1 MRSKMRLSSQ
11 NLSELLKSPQY
22 DGFLDNFH
30 TRPFKKG
37 SIISIP
43 DVSGNEVFIVS
54 AGRLRVYLSY
64 EGREFT
70 LCYLDEGDIFS
81 THTRAFIEAAKDSLV
96 MLTSAQAFRQQL
108 AAHPEISL
116 LMTGILG
123 EVLGS
128 SWDVIEGLIF
138 HDATSRL
145 TAFIVSLGRE
155 RGQRIGAGVEFEC
168 DLTMEDISLVIGAT
182 RQTTSS
188 LFNILIKEGDLTRI
202 AKNKFII
209 SDIDALATRLSVY
222 KK

>member
-11 NLSELLKSPQY
+11 NLTELLKGPQF
-22 DGFLDNFH
+22 DGFLDNF
-30 TRPFKKG
+30 RRKSFQKG
-37 SIISIP
+37 NMISMP
-43 DVSGNEVFIVS
+43 GGGGNDVLIVS
-54 AGRLRVYLSY
+54 SGRLRVFLSY

-70 LCYLDEGDIFS
+70 LCFLEEGDIFS
-81 THTRAFIEAAKDSLV
+81 THTRAFIEAAKDSVIL
-96 MLTSAQAFRQQL
+96 LSTAQAFRQQL
-108 AAHPEISL
+108 VEHPEITL

-138 HDATSRL
+138 HDAKSRL

-155 RGQRIGAGVEFEC
+155 RGVGTADGIEFEC
-168 DLTMEDISLVIGAT
+168 DLTMEDISLIIGAT

-188 LFNILIKEGDLTRI
+188 LFNMLIKDGDLCRTV
-202 AKNKFII
+202 KNKFII
-209 SDIDALATRLSVY
+209 NDIEALASRLSVY

>member
-11 NLSELLKSPQY
+11 NLAELLKGPQY
-22 DGFLDNFH
+22 AGFLENFH
-30 TRPFKKG
+30 HKTYKKG
-37 SIISIP
+37 AMVSLP
-43 DVSGNEVFIVS
+43 EGTGNDVFVVSSGQ
-54 AGRLRVYLSY
+54 LRVYLSY

-70 LCYLDEGDIFS
+70 LCFLDEGDIFS
-81 THTRAFIEAAKDSLV
+81 THTRAFISAAKDSIL
-96 MLTSAQAFRQQL
+96 MLTSAQSFRQQL

-123 EVLGS
+123 DVLGS

-138 HDATSRL
+138 HDAKSRL

-155 RGQRIGAGVEFEC
+155 RGRPHEMGIEFEC
-168 DLTMEDISLVIGAT
+168 ELNMEDISLIIGAT

-188 LFNILIKEGDLTRI
+188 LFNLLIKEGELIRSG
-202 AKNKFII
+202 KNKFVITHI
-209 SDIDALATRLSVY
+209 GRLAARLSVY

>member
-11 NLSELLKSPQY
+11 NLAELLKSPLY

-30 TRPFKKG
+30 TKTCKKG
-37 SIISIP
+37 GFVSVP
-43 DVSGNEVFIVS
+43 DGSSNDVFIVS

-70 LCYLDEGDIFS
+70 LCFLDEGDIFS
-81 THTRAFIEAAKDSLV
+81 THTRAFISAAKDSVLLV
-96 MLTSAQAFRQQL
+96 TSAQVFRQQL
-108 AAHPEISL
+108 ATHPEISL

-123 EVLGS
+123 DVLGS

-138 HDATSRL
+138 HDAKSRL

-155 RGQRIGAGVEFEC
+155 RGLAVATGLEFEC
-168 DLTMEDISLVIGAT
+168 DLTMEDISLIIGAT

-188 LFNILIKEGDLTRI
+188 LFNILIREGELTRT

-209 SDIDALATRLSVY
+209 ANIDRLASRLSVY

>member
-11 NLSELLKSPQY
+11 NLAELLKSPLY
-22 DGFLDNFH
+22 DGFLENFH
-30 TRPFKKG
+30 NKVFKKG
-37 SIISIP
+37 SMVSVP
-43 DVSGNEVFIVS
+43 DGAGNDVFIVS
-54 AGRLRVYLSY
+54 SGQLRVYLSY

-70 LCYLDEGDIFS
+70 LCFLDEGDIFS
-81 THTRAFIEAAKDSLV
+81 THTRAFISAAKDSV
-96 MLTSAQAFRQQL
+96 VRLTSAQSFRQQL
-108 AAHPEISL
+108 ATHPEISL

-123 EVLGS
+123 DVLGS

-138 HDATSRL
+138 HDAKSRL

-155 RGQRIGAGVEFEC
+155 RGHPIAAGLEFAC

-188 LFNILIKEGDLTRI
+188 LFNMLIKEGELIRT

-209 SDIDALATRLSVY
+209 TDIDRLASRLSVY